1 MRDGCA
7 TLPFMDYTPL
17 DAVKNATILYA
28 EDEPGI
34 RENVAATL
42 GFFAGEVLVAADGVE
57 ALELFRKRPV
67 HIVISDVRMPRLD
80 GIDLIKK
87 IRELDPRVPVP
98 HFSSHKDEE
107 VLLEAVRLFLT
118 DYLLKPFGYPE
129 LKGVLEK
136 CGARMIEEGMARTP
150 LTGNAFFD
158 CLRMELIVDGKR
170 EELAKKEILFLQ
182 TAIRNRNRLLT
193 REMLEE
199 LVWAG
204 EEMTEAALRN
214 LLFRLRKRLG
224 KGAIATVQDMGFLMR
239 LPD

>member
-1 MRDGCA
+1 
-7 TLPFMDYTPL
+7 MDYTPL

-42 GFFAGEVLVAADGVE
+42 GFFAGEVLTAADGTE
-57 ALELFRKRPV
+57 ALELFRRRPV

-80 GIDLIKK
+80 GIDLIKE
-87 IRELDPRVPVP
+87 IRKRDPRVPVVITT
-98 HFSSHKDEE
+98 SHRSEE

-118 DYLLKPFGYPE
+118 DYLLKPIRYPE
-129 LKGVLEK
+129 LKNVLEK
-136 CGARMIEEGMARTP
+136 CGAKMIEEGMARTP
-150 LTGNAFFD
+150 ITARAWFD
-158 CLRMELIVDGKR
+158 CLRLELVVDGKR
-170 EELAKKEILFLQ
+170 EELTKKEILFLRM
-182 TAIRNRNRLLT
+182 AIRNKNRLLT

-199 LVWAG
+199 LVWEG

-224 KGAIATVQDMGFLMR
+224 KEAIATVQDMGFLLR